1 MKIDILSLFPDMF
14 SGPLHQSI
22 VGKAIEDKLLDV
34 KVTNFR
40 DFSSDKHHN
49 VDDYPYGGGAG
60 MLLQPQPIFD
70 AMAAVE
76 NDNANLPKGRV
87 VILDPGGKQFDQ
99 KMAESFAQEA
109 HLTFI
114 CGHYEGYDER
124 IKTLATDEVSLGD
137 YVLTGGELAAMV
149 MIDATVRLLPGVLGN
164 KESAPG
170 DSFSTGLLEYPQY
183 SRPAD
188 FRGMQVPEVLL
199 NGNHQLIDQWRQKQA
214 LKRTLLKRPDLLKKI
229 RLSKEDLN
237 LLNDIKAE
245 LSEPEAK
252 N

>member
-14 SGPLHQSI
+14 SGPMHESI
-22 VGKAIEDKLLDV
+22 VGKAIEDKLLDM

-40 DFSSDKHHN
+40 DYASNKHNN

-76 NDNANLPKGRV
+76 DENRQLPKGRV
-87 VILDPGGKQFDQ
+87 IILDPGGKPFNQ
-99 KMAESFAQEA
+99 KMAEDFANET

-149 MIDATVRLLPGVLGN
+149 MIDATVR
-164 KESAPG
+164 K
-170 DSFSTGLLEYPQY
+170 
-183 SRPAD
+183 
-188 FRGMQVPEVLL
+188 
-199 NGNHQLIDQWRQKQA
+199 LIVFDIA
-214 LKRTLLKRPDLLKKI
+214 VVILKILVFL
-229 RLSKEDLN
+229 
-237 LLNDIKAE
+237 
-245 LSEPEAK
+245 
-252 N
+252 